1 MSSTFFKTIG
11 IRLWTSALVLVGVS
25 ILIFCIARVI
35 PGDPARIALG
45 PNATQE
51 QVELLRDRL
60 HLNEPLPAQYFEFVR
75 ELFQGNLGVSLYTN
89 RPVTTDIADTLPA
102 TLELV
107 VFAGILM
114 VAIGI
119 PLGVLAARYRDK
131 LTDNVVRLLSLLG
144 VVTPTFVWAVFL
156 MLVFAFYLEILPVAG
171 RLSQG
176 VDPPPDLT
184 GFYTID
190 ALLAGQWSTFW
201 DALAHIILPA
211 TALAMTAIGQTA
223 RMTRANVAESYDT
236 PYVEMAQAYG
246 FSERRIASKY
256 ALRPA
261 MIPSLT
267 IMGLDFAAMLGGA
280 FLVEAVFAW
289 PGLARY
295 GVETILH
302 KDLNGIVGTV
312 LVISAFFLIVNMLVD
327 VAVAWLNPRIRLQ
340 KRWAG

>member
-1 MSSTFFKTIG
+1 MSSAFFKTIA

-51 QVELLRDRL
+51 QVELLRERL
-60 HLNEPLPAQYFEFVR
+60 HLNEPLPVQYVEFVK
-75 ELFQGNLGVSLYTN
+75 ELFQGDLGLSLYTN
-89 RPVTTDIADTLPA
+89 RPVTTDIGDFLPA

-107 VFAGILM
+107 FFAGFLM
-114 VAIGI
+114 VVIGI

-131 LTDNVVRLLSLLG
+131 MTDNAVRLLSLLG
-144 VVTPTFVWAVFL
+144 VVTPTFVWAIFL
-156 MLVFAFYLEILPVAG
+156 MLVFAFYLEVLPVAG
-171 RLSQG
+171 RLSEG
-176 VDPPPDLT
+176 VAAPPDIT
-184 GFYTID
+184 GFYTLD
-190 ALLAGQWSTFW
+190 ALFAGQWSTFG
-201 DALAHIILPA
+201 DAFSHLILPA
-211 TALAMTAIGQTA
+211 LALALTGIGQTA
-223 RMTRANVAESYDT
+223 RLTRASVAETYDT

-261 MIPSLT
+261 MIPALT
-267 IMGLDFAAMLGGA
+267 ILGLDFATMLGGA

-295 GVETILH
+295 GVQAILH
-302 KDLNGIVGTV
+302 KDLNAIVGTV

-327 VAVAWLNPRIRLQ
+327 IAVAWLNPRIRLQ